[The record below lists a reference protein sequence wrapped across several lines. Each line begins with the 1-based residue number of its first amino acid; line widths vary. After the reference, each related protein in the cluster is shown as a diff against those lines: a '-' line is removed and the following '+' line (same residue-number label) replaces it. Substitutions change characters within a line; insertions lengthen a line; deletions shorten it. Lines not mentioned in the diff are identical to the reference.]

1 MKKRMISLLLC
12 LCMVFSLLP
21 TVVFASETETS
32 TTVYDWDQENACY
45 KSTTDGLIKY
55 NDNDPDGGL
64 PETLKT
70 LYSNI
75 NAAADEEAK
84 VAAIDNA
91 KAAGTITEN
100 LANRLKQLV
109 HVYTDDELAYGVSL
123 QDSTITAKLNG
134 DELEISGTGAL
145 PTYTRYNAAFWAPAD
160 NSVAMRPWN
169 TEKLGDKAVSSV
181 RFALGITEVGAY
193 AFYYQKRDDITSATF
208 NQNLKIHLPDSLE
221 KMSQATFMSL
231 NASDIAVPSS
241 VTTLSTRLFGT
252 LSRLYVLGDPEIVVP
267 SESTSSFAVGSGTT
281 VYAKKGSK
289 LSSKSGITNMTLEKV
304 DAIGACGTEEDYT
317 SELVWMV
324 QDDTLTIAAMD
335 GGNGMMADYTDG
347 TSAPWNAYAS
357 QIRKIVLGAGVA
369 NIGTNA
375 FAGLNSLTNVTVP
388 NSVQIDENAKSPFG
402 TTLKSISFSFNE
414 GSSFANWLK
423 KNDINHS
430 ADVDELG
437 RKKLTKAVNEL
448 FHAYIGETDI
458 AAKMTNDGTLTI
470 YPAYSLFNNTEVPR
484 IEGYRKNNT
493 AFPWFDKAYGTTFD
507 ENDYKGSTKDL
518 VNLKEI
524 VWDDGI
530 TDTGAYLFNDA
541 NNWPTG
547 AVKFRIP
554 DSVTKIGGALIG
566 NKSAGPTCIIPENV
580 ISVGFWFGG
589 KDAKNVYI
597 LNPNLT
603 DIPVVKKGET
613 PSSSGGDNM
622 ARNIGCGFDYTV
634 HVKEGS
640 AAHKKLATG
649 NYTIEPHTDMGAC
662 GAAPYSSEVFWLY
675 DENTKTLTINGSGKM
690 KNYASTYAAPWAFY
704 DVDKVTVDDGIT
716 HIGDYAF
723 ASLKKITKDNV
734 KLDSSVTVADT
745 AFATPDAQG
754 RLPLPLTS
762 DLYYNAYIGE
772 TTIAAKMSTD
782 GVITIYPTDTSKD
795 TKVPGIN
802 GYQGDNTL
810 YPWYA
815 VYGQT
820 FDKNHWDGTGVR
832 ASEIKE
838 IVFANGLT
846 EIGGYLFNDVKG
858 MPTSVKV
865 RIPDSVTMVGGAL
878 VGTKNHGASIATG
891 VQMTGVGFW
900 YAGKATNVY
909 ILYPDMT
916 GIPFPATGDNADL
929 TRTIAHAT
937 GDKVTVHV
945 KEGSAAYS
953 TLTKGGTVY
962 TNVITHTDL
971 GACGVAPYS
980 SETFWTYDEGSKTL
994 TVLGDGAIRDYD
1006 SADAAP
1012 WSSRDVETLV
1022 VQDGIT
1028 RIGNNAFAAL
1038 KNLKTVNV
1046 DGSVTEVAD
1055 NAFATE
1061 NGKIVDSLQTTQFLT
1076 SSAAMKAWLE
1086 EHGTSALGTSGVCDG
1101 YRWSVESGVLTIK
1114 VDVTDTDT
1122 TDVLGAGGKTA
1133 AISDV
1138 IAEGAPGWVA
1148 YKSIITKVQLGYGI
1162 TGIGANAFK
1171 DMPVLASV
1179 ELPSTLEKIGAEAF
1193 VNTPK
1198 LTKLYL
1204 PKNATDVAENAFG
1217 TESSDAK
1224 NLTIQIS
1231 PIAPDAQKNLKSQGN
1246 TTITVDSSKNLNVL
1260 LIGNS
1265 YFGALSGYLKDIA
1278 RGLGANDAMIANYY
1292 FGGYSGNLKSYV
1304 EYINK
1309 GKVSYKDNDDY
1320 SGYKENGFR
1329 NHSYNN
1335 NPLSMGIE
1343 AEDWDYVVMETWGK
1357 NEPAGV
1363 NGNGK
1368 LSEDPNLTTL
1378 KEYILKYAPQA
1389 KVSLYHVYSC
1399 GYLAKNEEP
1408 VETLTQQWQRYVNGA
1423 DDGLARIV
1431 THVIPA
1437 STLIQNARLTYL
1449 NADGGDLLRNPKPA
1463 DVKKIDITHLNQEG
1477 DYINAIMM
1485 YETLT
1490 GKSAAGFDHG
1500 TFDNHKEAFYHK
1512 LVDVTK
1518 AAGMKKLTYAYVKH
1532 NNTITYYDSL
1542 SAAANAAVAGDTLS
1556 LLAMPKSETPLTL
1569 ELKKGITVETFG
1581 SSENHTI
1588 VLTNGGNI
1596 TENGLVAFAGCEV
1609 DDNAEAAAKAIAV
1622 NPVTGELREVEI
1634 ELPLQV
1640 SITAVGNAKPLFLG
1654 DTVTVTTSTNPQG
1667 AEIQVTCS
1675 SDALAQVGNAARNED
1690 GSLSYTF
1697 KVVKITGSYVNATFT
1712 ANAKTDADVTAS
1724 AQTTLGMNLR
1734 NRIHLTL
1741 KDADGTAIKDA
1752 TVIRR
1757 NNFWSDTYQ
1766 PKPDQ
1771 MTYIKADSEYRCDDW
1786 AVANDDNGTII
1797 ITLNDGRTATL
1808 TTDKNGH
1815 DILALLK
1822 TGTEEIYCEYTF
1834 PAYKVTGKLFF
1845 NGEPVLYDGRNQM
1858 TSTVS
1863 GNYGT
1868 DIPYTKLENWAKEYV
1883 LNTLDVANGPAKAD
1897 VEIKKDGGT
1906 VALDET
1912 KFGDAGKLQNYV
1924 YVNVKTY
1931 YTVTFMNGS
1940 EVFAKNEDVLYGTA
1954 TPVPT
1959 ENPTREGYEF
1969 LGWAEVVGDELKPVT
1984 DKVTRTVTYQ
1994 AQWKNVR
2001 YTVAYHGN
2009 GGVLASNSDEDKTT
2023 TTATIGQELT
2033 LKNASTFVRAHYDF
2047 VGWATNPDATV
2058 ADYAGSQKFEVGYPN
2073 AVAGE
2078 TYDLY
2083 AVWTKHV
2090 YTVSINACLGGN
2102 QLGWITNMN
2111 VTVGDDLLGAA
2122 NAELDRLHSFQNKS
2136 MLAIWEEG
2144 REDICGYHADR
2155 AKIYSSK
2162 ALAEFENPVFDGETT
2177 QVYIN
2182 YLPNTDTP
2190 YKVEHYQEQ
2199 LDGTYKLAETEN
2211 LTGMTDTTATA
2222 TDKGYTGFAVD
2233 ETVEGT
2239 LASGTIAGDGSLVL
2253 KLYYTRNIYEVTF
2266 VSDGETF
2273 TTQQVKYGAT
2283 ATEPDPAPTKA
2294 GYDLD
2299 GWYLNDEAFNF
2310 TTAIEGNIQLTAKW
2324 TARKDTHYKVKHVLE
2339 TLNPNHPWET
2349 KDSDELKGETD
2360 TTVTAKPRT
2369 TFKGFTFDEGNENNV
2384 TSGVVKGDGSLV
2396 LTLYYTRNTYSYEVR
2411 HIKQQ
2416 PDGTYDETHAEVE
2429 NLSGK
2434 FEAIATV
2441 NAKDYGEHYP
2451 TNNAGTKQ
2459 NIKIEKDLT
2468 IDVLYDLD
2476 MHTLTFDA
2484 KGGTETGSIT
2494 VRHGNTVAKPED
2506 PKRSGY
2512 RFNGWFDD
2520 EKCREKHD
2528 FDALLVEDA
2537 TVYAGWTKR
2546 SSGSSVQIESPNKPK
2561 KDDSLMFNTEDHFAF
2576 VNGYPD
2582 GTVKPTGD
2590 VTRAEV
2596 AAILYRVMDADCVK
2610 TYETTRCSFSD
2621 VVRGDWFNLYVATLE
2636 NAGVIVDTRTNGK
2649 FRPNEAIT
2657 RAELA
2662 AMLAQFADIKSAAN
2676 SFNDVSARHW
2686 ASDEIAVCAK
2696 MGWINGYPDGS
2707 FRPDA
2712 TITRAEMMAMINRA
2726 LGRTPKSADDLLSG
2740 MKAWRD
2746 NANVNAWYYLDVQEA
2761 TNSHTYTKSGT
2772 HETWKKLR

>member
-1 MKKRMISLLLC
+1 MNLEERKLKKRMISLLLC

-21 TVVFASETETS
+21 TVVLASETETS
-32 TTVYDWDQENACY
+32 TTVYDWDQKNACY
-45 KSTTDGLIKY
+45 TSTTAGSEEQQIKY
-55 NDNDPDGGL
+55 NENDPDGSL
-64 PETLKT
+64 PEPLQT
-70 LYSNI
+70 LYSKI
-75 NAAADEEAK
+75 NAAADEAAK
-84 VAAIDNA
+84 VAAIDSA
-91 KAAGTITEN
+91 KNAGTITEN
-100 LANRLKQLV
+100 LANRLKRLV
-109 HVYTDDELAYGVSL
+109 HVYTSDDLTNGVSL
-123 QDSTITAKLNG
+123 QDSTITAKLND
-134 DELEISGTGAL
+134 DELVISGTGAL

-181 RFALGITEVGAY
+181 RFAPGITEVGAY

-208 NQNLKIHLPDSLE
+208 NRNLKIQLPDSLE

-281 VYAKKGSK
+281 VYAAKDSK
-289 LSSKSGITNMTLEKV
+289 LSKESGITNMTLEKV
-304 DAIGACGTEEDYT
+304 DAIGACGTEEGYA

-324 QDDTLTIAAMD
+324 QGDTLTIAAMD
-335 GGNGMMADYTDG
+335 GGNGMMANYTDE
-347 TSAPWNAYAS
+347 TPAPWNAYAS
-357 QIRKIVLGAGVA
+357 QIRKIVLSAGVA

-375 FAGLNSLTNVTVP
+375 FAGLNRLTNVTVP
-388 NSVQIDENAKSPFG
+388 DSVQIDEDAESPFG

-423 KNDINHS
+423 KNGIDHS

-437 RKKLTKAVNEL
+437 RKKLTKAENEL
-448 FHAYIGETDI
+448 FHAYIGTTDI
-458 AAKMTNDGTLTI
+458 AAKMTNDGMLTI
-470 YPAYSLFNNTEVPR
+470 YPAYSLFNNTDVPR
-484 IEGYRKNNT
+484 IEGYRKDNT
-493 AFPWFDKAYGTTFD
+493 AFPWFDEAYGKTFD
-507 ENDYKGSTKDL
+507 ENDYKGSTKYL

-524 VWDDGI
+524 VWEDGI

-554 DSVTKIGGALIG
+554 DSVKKIGGALIG
-566 NKSAGPTCIIPENV
+566 NKSAGTTCVIPENV
-580 ISVGFWFGG
+580 TSVGFWFGG
-589 KDAKNVYI
+589 RNAKDVYI

-603 DIPVVKKGET
+603 DFPVVKKGENT
-613 PSSSGGDNM
+613 SPGGDNM

-634 HVKEGS
+634 HVKKDS

-649 NYTIEPHTDMGAC
+649 NYTIQPHTDMGAC

-675 DENTKTLTINGSGKM
+675 DEDTKTLTIKGSGEM
-690 KNYASTYAAPWAFY
+690 KNYASTYAAPWAFC
-704 DVDKVTVDDGIT
+704 DVETVTVDNEIT

-723 ASLKKITKDNV
+723 ASLKKIKQENV
-734 KLDSSVTVADT
+734 TLGESVTVGKN
-745 AFATPDAQG
+745 AFAQPDAQG

-846 EIGGYLFNDVKG
+846 EIGGYLFNDVRG

-865 RIPDSVTMVGGAL
+865 RIPDTVTKVGGAL

-891 VQMTGVGFW
+891 EKMTGVGFW

-909 ILYPDMT
+909 ILNPDMT

-937 GDKVTVHV
+937 GNMVAVHV
-945 KEGSAAYS
+945 KENSKAYS
-953 TLTKGGTVY
+953 TLTEAGSVY
-962 TNVITHTDL
+962 TNVITHTEL
-971 GACGVAPYS
+971 GACGVVPYS
-980 SETFWTYDEGSKTL
+980 SEAFWTYDADSKTL
-994 TVLGDGAIRDYD
+994 TVLGSGAIRDYD
-1006 SADAAP
+1006 SVDKAP
-1012 WSSRDVETLV
+1012 WSDYDVETLV

-1038 KNLKTVNV
+1038 RNLKTVNV
-1046 DGSVTEVAD
+1046 DGSVTDVAD
-1055 NAFATE
+1055 TAFATE
-1061 NGKIVDSLQTTQFLT
+1061 NGKIVDSLNGTKFLT
-1076 SSAAMKAWLE
+1076 ASDAMTAWLRKY
-1086 EHGTSALGTSGVCDG
+1086 GTSALGTSGVCDG
-1101 YRWSVESGVLTIK
+1101 YRWSIEGSVLTIE
-1114 VDVTDTDT
+1114 VDMADTDT
-1122 TDVLGAGGKTA
+1122 TDALGEDGKTA
-1133 AISDV
+1133 V
-1138 IAEGAPGWVA
+1138 IPDITAENTPDWTA

-1162 TGIGANAFK
+1162 TGIGANAFA
-1171 DMPVLASV
+1171 DMPVLSDV
-1179 ELPSTLEKIGAEAF
+1179 ELPSTLAAIGAEAF

-1198 LTKLYL
+1198 LTNLYL
-1204 PKNATDVAENAFG
+1204 PKKATVVADNAFG
-1217 TESSDAK
+1217 TTASGEK

-1231 PIAPDAQKNLKSQGN
+1231 PVAPDAQKNLQSQGH
-1246 TTITVDSSKNLNVL
+1246 TTITVDSSKNLNIL

-1265 YFGALSGYLKDIA
+1265 YFGALSGYLKNISQ
-1278 RGLGANDAMIANYY
+1278 GLGATDAMIANYY
-1292 FGGYSGNLKSYV
+1292 FGGYSGNLESYV
-1304 EYINK
+1304 KYIK
-1309 GKVSYKDNDDY
+1309 ACKVSYNEETDKY
-1320 SGYKENGFR
+1320 SGYKENGVT

-1357 NEPAGV
+1357 DEPAGA
-1363 NGNGK
+1363 NGVDKK
-1368 LSEDPNLTTL
+1368 LSQDPNLTML

-1399 GYLAKNEEP
+1399 LYLAKNEEP
-1408 VETLTQQWQRYVNGA
+1408 VETLTQQWQRYVDGA
-1423 DDGLARIV
+1423 DDGLAGIV
-1431 THVIPA
+1431 AHVIPA

-1449 NADGGDLLRNPKPA
+1449 NADGGELLRNPKPT
-1463 DVKKIDITHLNQEG
+1463 DGSNPDITHLNQEG

-1518 AAGMKKLTYAYVKH
+1518 AAGMKQLTYAYVKH

-1569 ELKKGITVETFG
+1569 KAGITVETFG

-1596 TENGLVAFAGCEV
+1596 TEDGLVAFTGCKV
-1609 DDNAEAAAKAIAV
+1609 DDADAAAKAIAV
-1622 NPVTGELREVEI
+1622 DPVTGALQEVEI

-1667 AEIQVTCS
+1667 AEIQVACS
-1675 SDALAQVGNAARNED
+1675 SDALEQVGNAARNED

-1697 KVVKITGSYVNATFT
+1697 KVRKVTAAFVNATFT

-1741 KDADGTAIKDA
+1741 KDADDTAIADETVKLQSNYDVNNQKQMSYDA
-1752 TVIRR
+1752 
-1757 NNFWSDTYQ
+1757 DKQ
-1766 PKPDQ
+1766 
-1771 MTYIKADSEYRCDDW
+1771 EYRNADW
-1786 AVANDDNGTII
+1786 DVSNKDYGTIVV
-1797 ITLNDGRTATL
+1797 TLADGRTATL
-1808 TTDKNGH
+1808 TTDKNGS
-1815 DILALLK
+1815 DILTKLQE
-1822 TGTEEIYCEYTF
+1822 GTEEIYCEYTF

-1845 NGEPVLYDGRNQM
+1845 NGEPVLYDGHNQK

-1906 VALDET
+1906 VALDEI

-1931 YTVTFMNGS
+1931 YTVTFMNG
-1940 EVFAKNEDVLYGTA
+1940 ETQVAQEEVLYGTA
-1954 TPVPT
+1954 TPVPA
-1959 ENPTREGYEF
+1959 ENPTREGYKF
-1969 LGWAEVVGDELKPVT
+1969 LGWAEVVGDELRPVT
-1984 DKVTRTVTYQ
+1984 DTVTRTVTYQ
-1994 AQWKNVR
+1994 AQWEAETYTITYEYNDKDIKNKPHLQPQNPTSYTIEDDDITLNPITAAGEFGKQFVEWR
-2001 YTVAYHGN
+2001 CDLDKDDVAETITEIPKGTTGNLTISAHWNYPVNYTVFDKNGDKIDSLSKTEYVFEDVLRSEEGYKLTALTKDGYTFDGWYKDKKDMN
-2009 GGVLASNSDEDKTT
+2009 GGSTIDALKSAKKWELYGKLTPKKYTVTFDPNAEGASVDPTNKIVTFDAAYDTLPTPTREGYTFEGWYLSKTEFTDANKVEAT
-2023 TTATIGQELT
+2023 TIVKTPGDHMLYANWAANTYT
-2033 LKNASTFVRAHYDF
+2033 VTFNPNAD
-2047 VGWATNPDATV
+2047 DATV
-2058 ADYAGSQKFEVGYPN
+2058 APTSKF
-2073 AVAGE
+2073 
-2078 TYDLY
+2078 
-2083 AVWTKHV
+2083 
-2090 YTVSINACLGGN
+2090 
-2102 QLGWITNMN
+2102 
-2111 VTVGDDLLGAA
+2111 
-2122 NAELDRLHSFQNKS
+2122 
-2136 MLAIWEEG
+2136 
-2144 REDICGYHADR
+2144 
-2155 AKIYSSK
+2155 
-2162 ALAEFENPVFDGETT
+2162 
-2177 QVYIN
+2177 
-2182 YLPNTDTP
+2182 
-2190 YKVEHYQEQ
+2190 
-2199 LDGTYKLAETEN
+2199 
-2211 LTGMTDTTATA
+2211 
-2222 TDKGYTGFAVD
+2222 
-2233 ETVEGT
+2233 
-2239 LASGTIAGDGSLVL
+2239 
-2253 KLYYTRNIYEVTF
+2253 VTF
-2266 VSDGETF
+2266 DVAYGEL
-2273 TTQQVKYGAT
+2273 
-2283 ATEPDPAPTKA
+2283 PTPTREN
-2294 GYDLD
+2294 YRFV
-2299 GWYLNDEAFNF
+2299 GWYLNGVRV
-2310 TTAIEGNIQLTAKW
+2310 T
-2324 TARKDTHYKVKHVLE
+2324 KDTIVKTAANHTLLAGWSRSYYALTINYVDRNGKKLE
-2339 TLNPNHPWET
+2339 KSYEASVALGA
-2349 KDSDELKGETD
+2349 DFS
-2360 TTVTAKPRT
+2360 
-2369 TFKGFTFDEGNENNV
+2369 V
-2384 TSGVVKGDGSLV
+2384 TSPVVKGYKLRDKDDAVIEG
-2396 LTLYYTRNTYSYEVR
+2396 TMTAEGY
-2411 HIKQQ
+2411 
-2416 PDGTYDETHAEVE
+2416 TYDV
-2429 NLSGK
+2429 
-2434 FEAIATV
+2434 V
-2441 NAKDYGEHYP
+2441 Y
-2451 TNNAGTKQ
+2451 
-2459 NIKIEKDLT
+2459 IKK
-2468 IDVLYDLD
+2468 
-2476 MHTLTFDA
+2476 
-2484 KGGTETGSIT
+2484 
-2494 VRHGNTVAKPED
+2494 
-2506 PKRSGY
+2506 
-2512 RFNGWFDD
+2512 
-2520 EKCREKHD
+2520 
-2528 FDALLVEDA
+2528 
-2537 TVYAGWTKR
+2537 
-2546 SSGSSVQIESPNKPK
+2546 SSGGSGVQIESPNKPK
-2561 KDDSLMFNTEDHFAF
+2561 QDNSLKFNTEDHFAY

-2636 NAGVIVDTRTNGK
+2636 NADVIVDTRTNGK

-2740 MKAWRD
+2740 MKTWRD

-2761 TNSHTYTKSGT
+2761 TNSHTYTKSGS